1 MKVKELLLEL
11 QEFHPDTQ
19 LIVAYWDKEC
29 FKALD
34 TEARLLT
41 DKEWNDVA
49 GSFKVQNSDQSMGRD
64 IREALERQQE
74 VNDEWAEQLMN
85 DILAKQ
91 KEDYE
96 EQYLWDS
103 PATKITGEPNDNT

>member
-1 MKVKELLLEL
+1 MKVKDLLLEL
-11 QEFHPDTQ
+11 QKYHPDTQ

-29 FKALD
+29 FKAMD

-49 GSFKVQNSDQSMGRD
+49 KDFQVQFHDQMLGAG

-74 VNDEWAEQLMN
+74 VNDEWSEQLMN
-85 DILAKQ
+85 DILAEQ
-91 KEDYE
+91 RAGYEDSK
-96 EQYLWDS
+96 LWDS
-103 PATKITGEPNDNT
+103 PATKITGETNGN